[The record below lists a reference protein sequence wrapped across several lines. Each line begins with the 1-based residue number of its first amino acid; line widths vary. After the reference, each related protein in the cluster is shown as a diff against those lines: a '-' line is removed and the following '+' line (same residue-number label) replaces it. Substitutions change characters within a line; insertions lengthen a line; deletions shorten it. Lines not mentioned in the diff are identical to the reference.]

1 MKLIEKNDTRTVYSS
16 NVEGMEFSFQ
26 RITDS
31 GMVLTLVKGNKRV
44 DILFEDEE
52 IDSRAVLFTISD
64 NETQTHNH
72 YNLTFDCTLPYDFT
86 DEELEEINEFNMKIK
101 NEM

>member
-26 RITDS
+26 RITDA

-44 DILFEDEE
+44 DILFDDEK
-52 IDSRAVLFTISD
+52 IDSKAVLFTISD
-64 NETQTHNH
+64 DETQTHSH
-72 YNLTFDCTLPYDFT
+72 YNLTLDSTDPYAFT
-86 DEELEEINEFNMKIK
+86 DEELEEINKFNM
-101 NEM
+101 